1 MATTRPTAPLEALE
15 PGNDVGVN
23 DLLDDRQLLIAS
35 EMKPENGSTVVI
47 VCLLPV

>member
-1 MATTRPTAPLEALE
+1 MATARPTPPLEALE

-23 DLLDDRQLLIAS
+23 DVLHDRQRLIAS
-35 EMKPENGSTVVI
+35 EMKPESGSTVVI